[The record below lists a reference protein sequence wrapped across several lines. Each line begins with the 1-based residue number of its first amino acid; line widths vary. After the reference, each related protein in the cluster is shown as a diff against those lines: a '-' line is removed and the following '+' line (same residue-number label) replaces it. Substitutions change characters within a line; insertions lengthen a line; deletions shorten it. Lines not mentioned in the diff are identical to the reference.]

1 MSVIDWESWLAI
13 KKYHGDAATPNLEV
27 AFELE
32 DAFEP
37 LAAAV
42 AASATAV
49 VDVGSAPTRGK
60 SRNSAGVPAID
71 ACHLTT
77 SPHWTTNRE
86 PAAAADAPS
95 NIAIILQDALHAE
108 APPDQHVTAVNST
121 SLDHLVSADRAAVV
135 AALDSKLAQG
145 GAITRA
151 SSGIIS
157 SASAVGSA
165 TQPANGNAQKVA
177 LALESRGAARAAFS
191 GHANRAPASSHG
203 TPQAVDAMH
212 SARFASD
219 TCTAPQSLPVANTAH
234 ADASDDD
241 ANMSERPRRGCR
253 TAAEARQ
260 RTGVHAGSALSILT
274 FLHLKQCTP

>member
-42 AASATAV
+42 AASATVV
-49 VDVGSAPTRGK
+49 VDVGSASTRGK
-60 SRNSAGVPAID
+60 STNSAGVPAID
-71 ACHLTT
+71 ACDLT
-77 SPHWTTNRE
+77 SPPHQTTNRE

-95 NIAIILQDALHAE
+95 NIAIILQDALHSE
-108 APPDQHVTAVNST
+108 APPDEHVTAVNSF
-121 SLDHLVSADRAAVV
+121 SLDHLLSADRATVV
-135 AALDSKLAQG
+135 AALDSNLAQG

-151 SSGIIS
+151 SSGTIS

-165 TQPANGNAQKVA
+165 TQPANGNALKVA
-177 LALESRGAARAAFS
+177 LALESTGAARAAFS

-203 TPQAVDAMH
+203 TPQIEDVMN

-219 TCTAPQSLPVANTAH
+219 TCTAPQLLPVAEIAH
-234 ADASDDD
+234 ADASADD
-241 ANMSERPRRGCR
+241 ASMSERPKRGCR

-260 RTGVHAGSALSILT
+260 RKGVHAGSALSVLT
-274 FLHLKQCTP
+274 L